1 MLLYKIRKGDLL
13 VVFSNSALVL
23 KTTRKYIYYLYNQQS
38 CRISKKT
45 LWEKLDTV
53 DNIMLLYNNTKYR
66 RKKRKMRVLDLHNT
80 RHKDVEEK
88 LRRFLNFVELPCRI
102 ITGKSTKMIK
112 IVENIVKEYEWSASP
127 QPDNPGVLTVTEK

>member
-1 MLLYKIRKGDLL
+1 MLLYKMRKGDLL
-13 VVFSNSALVL
+13 VADSNSALIL
-23 KTTRKYIYYLYNQQS
+23 KTTKRYIYYLYNQKT
-38 CRISKKT
+38 CRIKKET

-53 DNIMLLYNNTKYR
+53 GNVMLLYNNTKYR

-88 LRRFLNFVELPCRI
+88 LRRFLNFVELPCKI

-112 IVENIVKEYEWSASP
+112 IVENIVKEYEWSAST
-127 QPDNPGVLTVTEK
+127 QPGNPGVLTVTEK